1 MPGRDGT
8 GPMGQGS
15 VTGRGLGFCTGVN
28 ARKYSNSLRRGFGY
42 RMGLNYGCRR
52 STEGYYAGQSGLTD
66 KELLSEQKDILQRRL
81 DEISEQLKNL

>member
-15 VTGRGLGFCTGVN
+15 ITGRGLGFCTGVN
-28 ARKYSNSLRRGFGY
+28 AKRYGNGLKRGFGY
-42 RMGLNYGCRR
+42 GMGLNYGCRR
-52 STEGYYAGQSGLTD
+52 GIEGYYAGQSGLTN
-66 KELLSEQKDILQRRL
+66 KELLIEQKDILQRRL